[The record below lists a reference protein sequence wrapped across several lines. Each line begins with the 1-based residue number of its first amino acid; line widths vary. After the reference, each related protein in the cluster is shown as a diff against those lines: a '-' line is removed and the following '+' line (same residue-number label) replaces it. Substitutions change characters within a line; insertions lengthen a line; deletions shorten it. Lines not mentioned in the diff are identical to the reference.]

1 MVSPAVVGT
10 GSTNKVSGTAQTK
23 ASVKKSGDF
32 KSVMAD
38 SLANGATNGNIGKTN
53 IKDNLINVQNTNT
66 NKISA
71 KNNTSEDKS
80 SVTGSVKNADTSSIS
95 DVNSKADNKD
105 VTDTVK
111 EVCEDIKDAIKEEF
125 DVSDEDIKAAMEL
138 LGLTALDLLS
148 TAKVA
153 ELIEQLTGT
162 DALTLIT
169 NEDMMQSFNNII
181 NVVDDANAD
190 IADMLGVKTEEV
202 GIVLEQN
209 NIVPVVNSE
218 DTAKQADG
226 KEADTKNADDNINQT
241 VDNQESLSEVLAKK
255 ITTESDGKA
264 KNNMSESNEANN
276 KVTYADVADNMIS
289 NITDTFADIITEG
302 ISTVKEAD
310 IVNQVIDSV
319 KLMASRELT
328 SMEVMLNPEHLGSV
342 HITVTARN
350 GIVSAQIAAQNE
362 QVKTALENQMVTLR
376 EQFESQG
383 LKVDAVEI
391 TVMAHSF
398 EAGQNFGQSES
409 ERKQGESKV
418 HRKLDLSSFDDELEE
433 DLESTAPAPKAE
445 GSSVEYLA

>member
-23 ASVKKSGDF
+23 ASAKKSGDF

-53 IKDNLINVQNTNT
+53 IKDNRINVQNTNT

-80 SVTGSVKNADTSSIS
+80 SVTGTAKNADTSNIS

-125 DVSDEDIKAAMEL
+125 NVSDEDIKVAMEL

-181 NVVDDANAD
+181 NVVDEANAD
-190 IADMLGVKTEEV
+190 IAGMLGVKTEEV
-202 GIVLEQN
+202 GIVLGQN
-209 NIVPVVNSE
+209 DIAPVVNSE
-218 DTAKQADG
+218 DTAKQDNV
-226 KEADTKNADDNINQT
+226 KEADAKNADDNINQT

-289 NITDTFADIITEG
+289 NITDTFADIITED

-418 HRKLDLSSFDDELEE
+418 HRKLDLSSFDDELVE

>member
-23 ASVKKSGDF
+23 ASAKKSGDF

-80 SVTGSVKNADTSSIS
+80 SVTGTAKNADTSNIS

-125 DVSDEDIKAAMEL
+125 NVSDEDIKVAMEL

-181 NVVDDANAD
+181 NVVDEANAD
-190 IADMLGVKTEEV
+190 IAGMLGVKIEEV
-202 GIVLEQN
+202 GIVLGQN
-209 NIVPVVNSE
+209 DIAPVVNSE
-218 DTAKQADG
+218 DTAKQDNV
-226 KEADTKNADDNINQT
+226 KEADAKNADDNINQT

-289 NITDTFADIITEG
+289 NITDTFADIITED

>member
-23 ASVKKSGDF
+23 ASAKKSGDF

-80 SVTGSVKNADTSSIS
+80 SVTGSAKNADTSSIS
-95 DVNSKADNKD
+95 DVNFKADNKD

-125 DVSDEDIKAAMEL
+125 DVSDEDIKVAMEL

-181 NVVDDANAD
+181 NVVDEANAD
-190 IADMLGVKTEEV
+190 IAGMLGVKTEEV
-202 GIVLEQN
+202 GIVLGQN
-209 NIVPVVNSE
+209 DIAPVVNSE
-218 DTAKQADG
+218 DTAKQDNV
-226 KEADTKNADDNINQT
+226 KESDAKNADDNINQT

-289 NITDTFADIITEG
+289 NITDTFADIITED

>member
-23 ASVKKSGDF
+23 ASAKKSGDF

-80 SVTGSVKNADTSSIS
+80 SVTGSAKNADTSSIS

-125 DVSDEDIKAAMEL
+125 DVSDEDIKVAMEL

-181 NVVDDANAD
+181 NVVDEANAD
-190 IADMLGVKTEEV
+190 IAGMLGVKTEEV
-202 GIVLEQN
+202 GIVLGQN
-209 NIVPVVNSE
+209 NIAPVVNSE
-218 DTAKQADG
+218 DTTKQADG

-264 KNNMSESNEANN
+264 KNNMPESNEANN